1 MTEEVQALAE
11 VDSAPTMDVTATPEV
26 AESTPEVAENQ
37 VDQVEE
43 KKYSQAEIDAM
54 IGKRLAREQRKWERE
69 QANRSAETQ
78 IVKAAPTASVDQ
90 FESPEAYAE
99 AMAYQKA
106 EELIAKREAA
116 KQQSAVLES
125 YQEREEAARDK
136 YDDFEQVAYNPKLP
150 ITNVMAETIQS
161 SDIGPELAYYLGSN
175 PKEADRISRMT
186 PLGQA
191 KEIGKIEAKLAS
203 APPIKKTTSA
213 PAAFNFSKSA
223 SRVRGYLVK
232 SSFAP
237 NCNGFTKMLT
247 TTHAF
252 LVFASSTS
260 WMWPACKLPMVGTKP
275 MRLPALRSMASAS
288 SSMRSASSLCP
299 R

>member
-11 VDSAPTMDVTATPEV
+11 VDSAPAPEVTATPE
-26 AESTPEVAENQ
+26 AIENAPEVVENQ
-37 VDQVEE
+37 NETPDE

-69 QANRSAETQ
+69 QQQRAAETQ
-78 IVKAAPTASVDQ
+78 IVKAPSATSAEQ

-99 AMAYQKA
+99 ALAYQKA

-116 KQQSAVLES
+116 KQQSQVLES

-175 PKEADRISRMT
+175 PKDAERISRMT

-191 KEIGKIEAKLAS
+191 KEIGKIEAKLA
-203 APPIKKTTSA
+203 AEPPVRRTTSA
-213 PAAFNFSKSA
+213 PAPISPVSARSTGAASHDTTDPRSIKS
-223 SRVRGYLVK
+223 
-232 SSFAP
+232 
-237 NCNGFTKMLT
+237 MT
-247 TTHAF
+247 TSQWIEAER
-252 LVFASSTS
+252 ARQIK
-260 WMWPACKLPMVGTKP
+260 KLQAQT
-275 MRLPALRSMASAS
+275 R
-288 SSMRSASSLCP
+288 
-299 R
+299 